1 MDFKNIILE
10 RKDGIAGITLNRPDA
25 LNALD
30 VATLME
36 IQGALEAIRNDESI
50 GVVVLTGVGR
60 AFSAGAD
67 LKYIGGLKIEGGN
80 IGDEIN
86 AAARGVIQMMEELPQ
101 PIIAMVNGFCL
112 TGGLEIAM
120 GCDMIIASENSKFGD
135 THARWG
141 FRPTWGLSQKLPR
154 AVGIM
159 KAKEISF
166 SAEMISAVE
175 AERIG
180 LINRVVTAE
189 ELEPTV
195 KALAENIL
203 RNSRDT
209 IAACKALINRGFRE
223 DLATGL
229 KVEAETSFV
238 IGDTE
243 ERIKEFRK

>member
-1 MDFKNIILE
+1 MDFENIILE
-10 RKDGIAGITLNRPDA
+10 RKDGIARIKLNRPDA

-30 VATLME
+30 VATLLE
-36 IQGALEAIRNDESI
+36 IQRALEDIRNDESI

-60 AFSAGAD
+60 AFSAGVD
-67 LKYIGGLKIEGGN
+67 LKSIGGLKLEGGN
-80 IGDEIN
+80 VGGEIN
-86 AAARGVIQMMEELPQ
+86 AAARGVIQTMEELPK

-112 TGGLEIAM
+112 TGALEIAM
-120 GCDMIIASENSKFGD
+120 GCDMIIASENSRFGD
-135 THARWG
+135 THVRWG

-159 KAKEISF
+159 KAKELSF
-166 SAEMISAVE
+166 TAEMISAVE

-180 LINRVVTAE
+180 LVNRVVSAE

-195 KALAENIL
+195 EALAQTIL
-203 RNSRDT
+203 RNSRDA
-209 IAACKALINRGFRE
+209 IAAYKALMNRGFRE

-238 IGDTE
+238 VNDTE

>member
-10 RKDGIAGITLNRPDA
+10 RKDGIARITLNRPDA

-30 VATLME
+30 VATLLE

-86 AAARGVIQMMEELPQ
+86 TAARGVIQMMEELPQ

-112 TGGLEIAM
+112 TGALEIAM
-120 GCDMIIASENSKFGD
+120 GCDMIIASENSRFGD
-135 THARWG
+135 THVRWG

-159 KAKEISF
+159 KAKELSF
-166 SAEMISAVE
+166 TAEMISAPE

-180 LINRVVTAE
+180 LITKVVTAD

-195 KALAENIL
+195 RALAESIL
-203 RNSRDT
+203 RNSRDA
-209 IAACKALINRGFRE
+209 IAAYKALMNRGFRE

-229 KVEAETSFV
+229 KIEAETSFA
-238 IGDTE
+238 INDTE
-243 ERIKEFRK
+243 ERLKGFRK

>member
-10 RKDGIAGITLNRPDA
+10 RKDGIARITLNRPDA
-25 LNALD
+25 LNALN
-30 VATLME
+30 VATLLE
-36 IQGALEAIRNDESI
+36 IQGALEAIRKDESI

-86 AAARGVIQMMEELPQ
+86 AAARGAIQMMEELPQ

-120 GCDMIIASENSKFGD
+120 SCDMIIASENSRFGD
-135 THARWG
+135 THVRWG

>member
-10 RKDGIAGITLNRPDA
+10 KKDGIATITLNRPDA

-30 VATLME
+30 VATLLE
-36 IQGALEAIRNDESI
+36 IQRVLDDIRNDDTI

-60 AFSAGAD
+60 AFSTGVD
-67 LKYIGGLKIEGGN
+67 LKSIGGLTIEGGN
-80 IGDEIN
+80 VGGEIN
-86 AAARGVIQMMEELPQ
+86 AAARGVIQTMEELPK

-112 TGGLEIAM
+112 TGALEIAM
-120 GCDMIIASENSKFGD
+120 GCDMIIASENSRFGD
-135 THARWG
+135 THVRWG

-159 KAKEISF
+159 KAKELSF
-166 SAEMISAVE
+166 TAEMISAPE

-180 LINRVVTAE
+180 LITKVVTAD

-195 KALAENIL
+195 RALAESML
-203 RNSRDT
+203 RNSRDA
-209 IAACKALINRGFRE
+209 IAAYKALMNRGFRE

-229 KVEAETSFV
+229 KIEAETSFA
-238 IGDTE
+238 INDTE
-243 ERIKEFRK
+243 ERLKGFRK

>member
-10 RKDGIAGITLNRPDA
+10 KKDGIATITLNRPDA

-30 VATLME
+30 VATLLE
-36 IQGALEAIRNDESI
+36 IQRVLDDIRNDDTI

-60 AFSAGAD
+60 AFSTGVD
-67 LKYIGGLKIEGGN
+67 LKSIGGLKIEGGN
-80 IGDEIN
+80 VGGEIN
-86 AAARGVIQMMEELPQ
+86 AAARGVIQTMEELPK

-112 TGGLEIAM
+112 TGALEIAM
-120 GCDMIIASENSKFGD
+120 GCDMIIASENSRFGD
-135 THARWG
+135 THVRWG

-159 KAKEISF
+159 KAKELSF
-166 SAEMISAVE
+166 TAEMISAPE

-180 LINRVVTAE
+180 LITKVVTAD

-195 KALAENIL
+195 RALAESIL
-203 RNSRDT
+203 RNSRDA
-209 IAACKALINRGFRE
+209 IAAYKALMNRGFRE

-229 KVEAETSFV
+229 KIEAETSFA
-238 IGDTE
+238 INDTE
-243 ERIKEFRK
+243 ERLKGFRK

>member
-10 RKDGIAGITLNRPDA
+10 KKDGIATITLNRPDA

-30 VATLME
+30 VATLLE
-36 IQGALEAIRNDESI
+36 IQRVLDDIRNDDTI

-60 AFSAGAD
+60 AFSTGVD
-67 LKYIGGLKIEGGN
+67 LKSIGGLKIEGGN
-80 IGDEIN
+80 VGGEIN
-86 AAARGVIQMMEELPQ
+86 AAARGVIQTMEELPK

-112 TGGLEIAM
+112 TGALEIAM
-120 GCDMIIASENSKFGD
+120 GCDMIIASENSRFGD
-135 THARWG
+135 THVRWG

-159 KAKEISF
+159 KAKELSF
-166 SAEMISAVE
+166 TAEMISAPE

-180 LINRVVTAE
+180 LITKVVTAD

-195 KALAENIL
+195 RALAESML
-203 RNSRDT
+203 RNSRDA
-209 IAACKALINRGFRE
+209 IAAYKALMNRGFRE

-229 KVEAETSFV
+229 KIEAETSFA
-238 IGDTE
+238 INDTE
-243 ERIKEFRK
+243 ERLKGFRK

>member
-10 RKDGIAGITLNRPDA
+10 KKDGIATITLNRPDA

-30 VATLME
+30 VATLLE
-36 IQGALEAIRNDESI
+36 IQRVLDDIRNDDTI

-60 AFSAGAD
+60 AFSTGVD
-67 LKYIGGLKIEGGN
+67 LKSIGGLKIEGGN
-80 IGDEIN
+80 VGGEIN
-86 AAARGVIQMMEELPQ
+86 AAARGVIQTMEEVPK

-112 TGGLEIAM
+112 TGALEIAM
-120 GCDMIIASENSKFGD
+120 GCDMIIASENSRFGD
-135 THARWG
+135 THVRWG

-159 KAKEISF
+159 KAKELSF
-166 SAEMISAVE
+166 TAEMISAPE

-180 LINRVVTAE
+180 LINKVVTAD

-195 KALAENIL
+195 RALAESIL
-203 RNSRDT
+203 RNSRDA
-209 IAACKALINRGFRE
+209 IAAYKALMNRGFRE

-229 KVEAETSFV
+229 KIEAETNFA
-238 IGDTE
+238 INDTE
-243 ERIKEFRK
+243 ERLKDFRK

>member
-10 RKDGIAGITLNRPDA
+10 RKDGIARIALNRPDA

-30 VATLME
+30 VA
-36 IQGALEAIRNDESI
+36 ALLELQRALGAIRDDGSV

-60 AFSAGAD
+60 AFCAGAD
-67 LKYIGGLKIEGGN
+67 LKSISGLKIEGGN

-86 AAARGVIQMMEELPQ
+86 AAARGVIQAMEELPK

-120 GCDMIIASENSKFGD
+120 GCDMIIASENSKFAD
-135 THARWG
+135 THARVG
-141 FRPTWGLSQKLPR
+141 LRPSWGLSQKLPR

-159 KAKEISF
+159 KAKELSF
-166 SAEMISAVE
+166 TAEMISAVE

-180 LINRVVTAE
+180 LISKVVTVE

-195 KALAENIL
+195 KALAASIL
-203 RNSRDT
+203 RNSGDT
-209 IAACKALINRGFRE
+209 IAAYKELINRGFRE

-229 KVEAETSFV
+229 KIEAETSFV
-238 IGDTE
+238 INDTE
-243 ERIKEFRK
+243 ERLKEFRK

>member
-1 MDFKNIILE
+1 MDFENIILE
-10 RKDGIAGITLNRPDA
+10 RKDGIARIKLNRPDA

-30 VATLME
+30 VATLLE
-36 IQGALEAIRNDESI
+36 IQRALEDIRNDESI

-60 AFSAGAD
+60 AFSAGVD
-67 LKYIGGLKIEGGN
+67 LKSIGGLKLEGGN
-80 IGDEIN
+80 VGSEIN
-86 AAARGVIQMMEELPQ
+86 AAARGVIQAMEELPK

-112 TGGLEIAM
+112 TGALEIAM
-120 GCDMIIASENSKFGD
+120 GCDMIIASENSRFGD
-135 THARWG
+135 THVRWG

-159 KAKEISF
+159 KAKELSF
-166 SAEMISAVE
+166 TAEMISAVE

-180 LINRVVTAE
+180 LVNRVVSAE

-195 KALAENIL
+195 EALAQTIL
-203 RNSRDT
+203 RNSRDA
-209 IAACKALINRGFRE
+209 IAAYKALMNRGFRE

-238 IGDTE
+238 VNDTE

>member
-1 MDFKNIILE
+1 MDFENIILE
-10 RKDGIAGITLNRPDA
+10 RKDGIARIKLNRPDA

-30 VATLME
+30 VATLLE
-36 IQGALEAIRNDESI
+36 IQRALEDIRNDESI

-60 AFSAGAD
+60 AFSAGVD
-67 LKYIGGLKIEGGN
+67 LKSIGGLKLEGGN
-80 IGDEIN
+80 VGGEIN
-86 AAARGVIQMMEELPQ
+86 AAARGVIQTMEELPK

-112 TGGLEIAM
+112 TGALEIAM
-120 GCDMIIASENSKFGD
+120 GCDMIIASENSRFGD
-135 THARWG
+135 THVRWG

-159 KAKEISF
+159 KAKELSF
-166 SAEMISAVE
+166 TAEMISAVE

-180 LINRVVTAE
+180 LVNRVVSAE

-195 KALAENIL
+195 EALAQTIL
-203 RNSRDT
+203 RNSRDA
-209 IAACKALINRGFRE
+209 IAAYKALMNRGFRE

-238 IGDTE
+238 INDTE